1 MDIRQLRTFS
11 CVAELGSLSKAS
23 DTLRVAQPALSRQ
36 IKLLEHELR
45 AELFTRNG
53 RGMVLTDAGRLLLA
67 RTAGIVRQID
77 QVRDEIQ
84 SAGGPPSGRVV
95 LGLVPTVSC
104 VISARLARRTVDTYP
119 GISLCIVESYSG
131 HLMEWLHRGE
141 MDLALIYG
149 PSSDLHLTVQSLGR
163 DPIVAVGPRGSGLS
177 QKKQVDIGW
186 LLRQRLVLPS
196 HSHGLRALIEQAAAK
211 KKLKL
216 DVKLEADS
224 FRVLTSLVE
233 EGLGY
238 TLLPPS
244 SVRSEVASGRLETAA
259 IAKPAPMR
267 ELTLASP
274 IDHPGSTAITLVSE
288 LLRSELTACR
298 EEGLWDIKLA

>member
-95 LGLVPTVSC
+95 LGLVSTKTPELESKDGLVRRIEEAAHF
-104 VISARLARRTVDTYP
+104 VPVERLAISPQCGFASAGGAGQVLTEDDVRRKV
-119 GISLCIVESYSG
+119 
-131 HLMEWLHRGE
+131 
-141 MDLALIYG
+141 AL
-149 PSSDLHLTVQSLGR
+149 LQEV
-163 DPIVAVGPRGSGLS
+163 
-177 QKKQVDIGW
+177 
-186 LLRQRLVLPS
+186 
-196 HSHGLRALIEQAAAK
+196 AAA
-211 KKLKL
+211 
-216 DVKLEADS
+216 VWGGA
-224 FRVLTSLVE
+224 
-233 EGLGY
+233 
-238 TLLPPS
+238 
-244 SVRSEVASGRLETAA
+244 
-259 IAKPAPMR
+259 
-267 ELTLASP
+267 
-274 IDHPGSTAITLVSE
+274 
-288 LLRSELTACR
+288 
-298 EEGLWDIKLA
+298 

>member
-1 MDIRQLRTFS
+1 MDLRQLRTFS

-23 DTLRVAQPALSRQ
+23 DTLRIAQPALSRQ

-163 DPIVAVGPRGSGLS
+163 DTIVAVGPRGSGLA

-196 HSHGLRALIEQAAAK
+196 HSHGLRALIEHAAAK

-244 SVRSEVASGRLETAA
+244 SVRNEVAAGRLETAA

-274 IDHPGSTAITLVSE
+274 IDHPGSTAITLITE
-288 LLRSELTACR
+288 LIRDELSACR
-298 EEGLWDIKLA
+298 EDGLWDIKLA

>member
-1 MDIRQLRTFS
+1 M
-11 CVAELGSLSKAS
+11 
-23 DTLRVAQPALSRQ
+23 
-36 IKLLEHELR
+36 
-45 AELFTRNG
+45 
-53 RGMVLTDAGRLLLA
+53 
-67 RTAGIVRQID
+67 
-77 QVRDEIQ
+77 
-84 SAGGPPSGRVV
+84 
-95 LGLVPTVSC
+95 
-104 VISARLARRTVDTYP
+104 
-119 GISLCIVESYSG
+119 
-131 HLMEWLHRGE
+131 
-141 MDLALIYG
+141 
-149 PSSDLHLTVQSLGR
+149 
-163 DPIVAVGPRGSGLS
+163 AVGPRGSGLA

-186 LLRQRLVLPS
+186 LLKQRLVLPS

-244 SVRSEVASGRLETAA
+244 SVRNEVASGRLETAA

-274 IDHPGSTAITLVSE
+274 IDHPGSTAITLITKLIREE
-288 LLRSELTACR
+288 LSACR
-298 EEGLWDIKLA
+298 EDGLWDIKLAEPMPGRCDWLRAKGSARHSHLATAAMPQLYRSVLAVADDYDGRVSSNLFAELRNSPLWCFSDLTQSPT

>member
-1 MDIRQLRTFS
+1 MDLRQLRTFS

-53 RGMVLTDAGRLLLA
+53 RGMVLTDAGRVLLA

-104 VISARLARRTVDTYP
+104 VISARLARRTVDRYP

-149 PSSDLHLTVQSLGR
+149 PSSDLHMTVQSLGR
-163 DPIVAVGPRGSGLS
+163 DTIVAVGPRGSGLA

-196 HSHGLRALIEQAAAK
+196 HSHGLRALIEHAAAK

-244 SVRSEVASGRLETAA
+244 SVRNEVASGRLETAA

-274 IDHPGSTAITLVSE
+274 IDHPGSTAIALVTE
-288 LLRSELTACR
+288 LIRDELTACR
-298 EEGLWDIKLA
+298 EDGLWDIKLA

>member
-1 MDIRQLRTFS
+1 MDFRQLKTFS

-23 DTLRVAQPALSRQ
+23 DTLRIAQPALSRQ

-53 RGMVLTDAGRLLLA
+53 RGMVLTEAGRLLLA
-67 RTAGIVRQID
+67 RTTGIVRQID
-77 QVRDEIQ
+77 QIRDDIQ
-84 SAGGPPSGRVV
+84 SAAGSPSGRVV

-104 VISARLARRTVDTYP
+104 VLSARLARRTVKTYP

-131 HLMEWLHRGE
+131 HLIEWLHRGE
-141 MDLALIYG
+141 MDLAIIYG
-149 PSSDLHLTVQSLGR
+149 PPADLHLGIQGLGR
-163 DPIVAVGPRGSGLS
+163 DNVVAVGPRGCGLART
-177 QKKQVDIGW
+177 KQVNMDW

-196 HSHGLRALIEQAAAK
+196 HSHGLRALIERAAAK
-211 KKLKL
+211 RKVKL
-216 DVKLEADS
+216 DVQLEADS

-244 SVRSEVASGRLETAA
+244 SVRNEVRERRLETAG
-259 IAKPAPMR
+259 ISGQAPMR
-267 ELTLASP
+267 DLVVASP
-274 IDHPGSTAITLVSE
+274 IDHPVSTATAVITA
-288 LLRSELTACR
+288 LLRAETSACR
-298 EEGLWDIKLA
+298 DEGLWDIKLA

>member
-53 RGMVLTDAGRLLLA
+53 RGMVLTDAGRVLLA

-84 SAGGPPSGRVV
+84 STGGPPSGRVV

-104 VISARLARRTVDTYP
+104 VISARLARRTVDRYP

-163 DPIVAVGPRGSGLS
+163 DTIVAVGPRGSGLA

-196 HSHGLRALIEQAAAK
+196 HSHGLRALIEHAAAK

-244 SVRSEVASGRLETAA
+244 SVRNEVAAGRLETAA

-274 IDHPGSTAITLVSE
+274 IDHPGSSAITLITE
-288 LLRSELTACR
+288 LIRDELSACR
-298 EEGLWDIKLA
+298 EDGLWDIKLA